1 MKIDWIW
8 DEDGLRAHYR
18 FVHQGRTVHMEKG
31 RDTKRNASVGIDMYV
46 EARDDEELPS
56 CTDFDDIDI
65 HNRLIV
71 NPKPDLKGR
80 WALTSIYEPDI
91 KYTVDTK
98 DALEVVL
105 FFLEVGRITRKKANS
120 AYIVVQFSQ
129 VFGAIPTIIEEMVC
143 PRNKLKEAI
152 DALLILNEG
161 DPVYVFFAGD
171 IEHTV
176 QGMQYT
182 KIGDFCYEVSSTNV

>member
-56 CTDFDDIDI
+56 CTDILFDYVDVY
-65 HNRLIV
+65 HRLIV

-80 WALTSIYEPDI
+80 WVHASIHEPDI
-91 KYTVDTK
+91 KYVVNTK

-105 FFLEVGRITRKKANS
+105 FFLEVGRITRKTSVWHNS
-120 AYIVVQFSQ
+120 NNN
-129 VFGAIPTIIEEMVC
+129 G
-143 PRNKLKEAI
+143 N
-152 DALLILNEG
+152 
-161 DPVYVFFAGD
+161 
-171 IEHTV
+171 
-176 QGMQYT
+176 
-182 KIGDFCYEVSSTNV
+182 VSSAKSTKGGY